1 MTTATVTNRR
11 SKSSETPQEALR
23 RIQSM
28 EFCGNDILVIQAFS
42 DAGIPPEDIDPRF
55 NVLTFR
61 AWKGKGRRV
70 ARGAK
75 SIPIT
80 VWIPKNGEQVE
91 ETDENGDGKKKRGG
105 MYPKTT
111 RLFHE
116 SQTVDAEAPKGTRP
130 KAWQNAALVRANTYE
145 PEEEPDTRPASDDNG
160 RIQSTLADT
169 HDSAEDV
176 EPWTE
181 ETTIAQADAEMRAK
195 LTGQPV
201 QPYDGGG
208 PTIGDIRPES
218 ETAGDCSCP
227 MVGVMTN
234 VDCPLHGG
242 R

>member
-1 MTTATVTNRR
+1 MQTATVARR
-11 SKSSETPQEALR
+11 HKKSSESPQEALA
-23 RIQSM
+23 RIQQM
-28 EFCGNDILVIQAFS
+28 EFGQNDVIVIQEFS
-42 DAGIPPEDIDPRF
+42 KAGIRPEDIDPRH

-61 AWKGKGRRV
+61 AWKAKGRRV

-75 SIPIT
+75 SIAVV
-80 VWIPKNGEQVE
+80 VWIPKSESKTEDDGK
-91 ETDENGDGKKKRGG
+91 DGKKKRGG

-116 SQTVDAEAPKGTRP
+116 SQTVPADADKGTRP
-130 KAWQNAALVRANTYE
+130 EAWANPTLVRKGTYE
-145 PEEEPDTRPASDDNG
+145 EP
-160 RIQSTLADT
+160 
-169 HDSAEDV
+169 

-181 ETTIAQADAEMRAK
+181 STTIEQVESEMREV
-195 LTGQPV
+195 LTGQPATR
-201 QPYDGGG
+201 QEFNG

>member
-1 MTTATVTNRR
+1 
-11 SKSSETPQEALR
+11 
-23 RIQSM
+23 M
-28 EFCGNDILVIQAFS
+28 EFGQNDVIVIQEFS
-42 DAGIPPEDIDPRF
+42 KAGIRPEDIDPRF
-55 NVLTFR
+55 NVLPFR
-61 AWKGKGRRV
+61 VWRAKGRRV

-75 SIPIT
+75 SIAVT
-80 VWIPKNGEQVE
+80 VWIPKSQTED
-91 ETDENGDGKKKRGG
+91 ETTDNANGDGKKKRGG

-169 HDSAEDV
+169 HDSAEEV

-181 ETTIAQADAEMRAK
+181 ETTIAQVDAEMRAK

-201 QPYDGGG
+201 QPYDGDG
-208 PTIGDIRPES
+208 PTIGDIKP
-218 ETAGDCSCP
+218 TDADCTCP
-227 MVGVMTN
+227 MAGVVTN
-234 VDCPLHGG
+234 VDCPIHGG